1 VLGGAAGLLCPVPSV
16 VGAGGASGVDGPVL
30 VSAIAGMTA
39 KMVANAHP
47 MRSAFIDG
55 VPFDSKYE

>member
-1 VLGGAAGLLCPVPSV
+1 VPSV